1 MSASFTPAPGG
12 QKGRRIR
19 WFRDVKRR
27 GAGPG
32 PEESGAARR
41 RPAPG
46 KRGDGVAL
54 ARPTAGCHPP
64 TPPAPCGDAALPTPA
79 AEQPSGRINKTAFK
93 LFKRRKSGGTM
104 PSIFGVRS
112 KGGEGKGA
120 GKAAGMVRSR
130 THDGLADAVLE
141 SGKKEEPGGG
151 GGGGGDPQ
159 SAEPQGRAGGGPGLS
174 PGSAVAK
181 SHSFF
186 SLLRKNGRAES
197 GKAEGAEQRAGGRQ
211 KKGLKGIFSSMRWH
225 KKDKNGK
232 EERGETSEIQA
243 GLIMPGSLTASLE
256 CIKEETPKP
265 LCETPSGA
273 GDVGPEAP
281 REKGSGEARASAPE
295 PQAGGGE
302 TRDSA
307 VPPGE
312 DPAAGRRPEEPSR
325 EPPEPGAGGEV
336 GTAKDAAITGDVPIP
351 TIPPVEPHCDSGQ
364 ETAAA
369 PDPSSVDPPSEQS
382 IDRICLMFAD
392 VTSLK
397 SFDSLTG
404 CGDIIADHEEDV
416 GSGSGGCAKSA
427 PGAGK
432 LGASKKH
439 PTMVAYQGGGEEMA
453 SPDQV
458 DDTYLQEFWDMLS
471 QTEET
476 QAEAGGGGG
485 GAKKPEGLKENR
497 GTEGAQNR
505 VAVKRGGLHQIPI
518 HLNHKEEQKSREKD
532 QHEGV
537 PNSDEG
543 YWDSTTPGPEEDGS
557 TSIQKETIPRDSYSG
572 DALYD
577 LYTEPDET
585 PPAAPADE
593 GVTCVPRS
601 KPVSPITTTCSLK
614 TPSSTLRDSKIPISI
629 KHLSSHPASH
639 GADSSNSHHVAHHHL
654 AKSEMHRTKIPV
666 SKVLVRRVSNRGLAG
681 TTVKAATY
689 QDSAK
694 K

>member
-1 MSASFTPAPGG
+1 MDSHCDCAEP
-12 QKGRRIR
+12 
-19 WFRDVKRR
+19 
-27 GAGPG
+27 
-32 PEESGAARR
+32 
-41 RPAPG
+41 
-46 KRGDGVAL
+46 
-54 ARPTAGCHPP
+54 
-64 TPPAPCGDAALPTPA
+64 PA

-120 GKAAGMVRSR
+120 SKAGMVRSR

-141 SGKKEEPGGG
+141 SSKKEEA
-151 GGGGGDPQ
+151 GGGDPQ
-159 SAEPQGRAGGGPGLS
+159 SKEAQGRPAGSLGVS
-174 PGSAVAK
+174 PGGSVAK

-186 SLLRKNGRAES
+186 SLLRKNGRPEN
-197 GKAEGAEQRAGGRQ
+197 GKAESADQRAGGRQ

-232 EERGETSEIQA
+232 EERGETSEIQS

-265 LCETPSGA
+265 LSETPNSE
-273 GDVGPEAP
+273 GDIGLEPP
-281 REKGSGEARASAPE
+281 REKRSGEAHASAEEPE
-295 PQAGGGE
+295 AGGGE
-302 TRDSA
+302 SRDSS
-307 VPPGE
+307 PLPGE
-312 DPAAGRRPEEPSR
+312 DPAAAGRRPEELCR
-325 EPPEPGAGGEV
+325 ERQDPGAGEV
-336 GTAKDAAITGDVPIP
+336 GTAKDAAI
-351 TIPPVEPHCDSGQ
+351 
-364 ETAAA
+364 
-369 PDPSSVDPPSEQS
+369 
-382 IDRICLMFAD
+382 
-392 VTSLK
+392 
-397 SFDSLTG
+397 TG

-416 GSGSGGCAKSA
+416 GGGSGGCEKSA

-439 PTMVAYQGGGEEMA
+439 PTMLAYQGGGEEMA

-476 QAEAGGGGG
+476 QTEGGGGG
-485 GAKKPEGLKENR
+485 GGTKKPEGLKENR

-518 HLNHKEEQKSREKD
+518 HLNHKEEQKVREKE

-577 LYTEPDET
+577 LYTEPDEN
-585 PPAAPADE
+585 PPAGPTDE
-593 GVTCVPRS
+593 EVTCVPRS

-614 TPSSTLRDSKIPISI
+614 TPSSTVKDSKIPISI
-629 KHLSSHPASH
+629 KHLSSHPASLH
-639 GADSSNSHHVAHHHL
+639 GPDASNSHHVAHHHL

-666 SKVLVRRVSNRGLAG
+666 SKVLVRRISNRGLAG
-681 TTVKAATY
+681 TTVKTAMY

>member
-1 MSASFTPAPGG
+1 MDSHCDCAEP
-12 QKGRRIR
+12 
-19 WFRDVKRR
+19 
-27 GAGPG
+27 
-32 PEESGAARR
+32 
-41 RPAPG
+41 
-46 KRGDGVAL
+46 
-54 ARPTAGCHPP
+54 
-64 TPPAPCGDAALPTPA
+64 PA

-120 GKAAGMVRSR
+120 GKAGMVRSR

-151 GGGGGDPQ
+151 GGGDPQ
-159 SAEPQGRAGGGPGLS
+159 SKEPQGPAGGGLGLS

-186 SLLRKNGRAES
+186 SLLRKNGRPEN

-232 EERGETSEIQA
+232 EERGETSEIPS

-265 LCETPSGA
+265 LSETPSGA
-273 GDVGPEAP
+273 ADVGLEAP
-281 REKGSGEARASAPE
+281 REKRGGEAHASAGEPE
-295 PQAGGGE
+295 AGGGE
-302 TRDSA
+302 SRDSG

-312 DPAAGRRPEEPSR
+312 DPAAAGRQPEELSR
-325 EPPEPGAGGEV
+325 EQPDPGAREV
-336 GTAKDAAITGDVPIP
+336 GTAKDAAI
-351 TIPPVEPHCDSGQ
+351 
-364 ETAAA
+364 
-369 PDPSSVDPPSEQS
+369 
-382 IDRICLMFAD
+382 
-392 VTSLK
+392 
-397 SFDSLTG
+397 TG

-416 GSGSGGCAKSA
+416 GGGSGGCGKIT
-427 PGAGK
+427 PGASK

-458 DDTYLQEFWDMLS
+458 DDTCLQEFWDMLS

-476 QAEAGGGGG
+476 PTAGGGGG
-485 GAKKPEGLKENR
+485 GGGTKKPEGLKENQ

-518 HLNHKEEQKSREKD
+518 HLNHKEEPKGREKE

-577 LYTEPDET
+577 LYAEPDET
-585 PPAAPADE
+585 PPAAPTDE
-593 GVTCVPRS
+593 AVTCVPRS

-614 TPSSTLRDSKIPISI
+614 TPSSTLKDSKIPISI
-629 KHLSSHPASH
+629 KHLSSHTASH
-639 GADSSNSHHVAHHHL
+639 AADTSNSHHVAHHHL

>member
-1 MSASFTPAPGG
+1 MDSHCDCAEP
-12 QKGRRIR
+12 
-19 WFRDVKRR
+19 
-27 GAGPG
+27 
-32 PEESGAARR
+32 
-41 RPAPG
+41 
-46 KRGDGVAL
+46 
-54 ARPTAGCHPP
+54 
-64 TPPAPCGDAALPTPA
+64 PA
-79 AEQPSGRINKTAFK
+79 AEQPSGKINKTAFK

-120 GKAAGMVRSR
+120 SKTGMVRSR

-141 SGKKEEPGGG
+141 SGKKDDGGG
-151 GGGGGDPQ
+151 GEARGKDAP
-159 SAEPQGRAGGGPGLS
+159 SRAAGGLG
-174 PGSAVAK
+174 GSAGGSVAK

-186 SLLRKNGRAES
+186 SLLRKNGRPEN
-197 GKAEGAEQRAGGRQ
+197 GKAAENAEQRAGGRQ

-225 KKDKNGK
+225 RKDKNGK
-232 EERGETSEIQA
+232 EERGEASEIPS

-265 LCETPSGA
+265 LSETPNGA
-273 GDVGPEAP
+273 GDAGPESQ
-281 REKGSGEARASAPE
+281 REERGGDACGSAGEPE
-295 PQAGGGE
+295 AGAGE
-302 TRDSA
+302 SWDGRT
-307 VPPGE
+307 PPGE
-312 DPAAGRRPEEPSR
+312 DPAAAAAGRRLEELCGERPD
-325 EPPEPGAGGEV
+325 PGAGEV
-336 GTAKDAAITGDVPIP
+336 GTAKDAAITG
-351 TIPPVEPHCDSGQ
+351 
-364 ETAAA
+364 
-369 PDPSSVDPPSEQS
+369 
-382 IDRICLMFAD
+382 
-392 VTSLK
+392 
-397 SFDSLTG
+397 
-404 CGDIIADHEEDV
+404 CGDIIADQEEDV
-416 GSGSGGCAKSA
+416 GSGSGGCEKST
-427 PGAGK
+427 PGASK

-476 QAEAGGGGG
+476 ETGGRGGGGG
-485 GAKKPEGLKENR
+485 GTKTAEGLKESQ

-505 VAVKRGGLHQIPI
+505 VVVKRGGLNQIPI
-518 HLNHKEEQKSREKD
+518 HLNNKEEQKGREKE

-543 YWDSTTPGPEEDGS
+543 YWDSTTPGPEEDS
-557 TSIQKETIPRDSYSG
+557 TTSIQKETLPRDSYSG

-577 LYTEPDET
+577 LYAEPDEN
-585 PPAAPADE
+585 PPGGPPE
-593 GVTCVPRS
+593 EEVTCTPRS

-614 TPSSTLRDSKIPISI
+614 TPSSTVKDSKIPISI
-629 KHLSSHPASH
+629 KHLASHPASH
-639 GADSSNSHHVAHHHL
+639 GTDTSNSHHVAHHQL

>member
-1 MSASFTPAPGG
+1 MDSHCDCAEP
-12 QKGRRIR
+12 
-19 WFRDVKRR
+19 
-27 GAGPG
+27 
-32 PEESGAARR
+32 
-41 RPAPG
+41 
-46 KRGDGVAL
+46 
-54 ARPTAGCHPP
+54 
-64 TPPAPCGDAALPTPA
+64 PA

-112 KGGEGKGA
+112 KGGEGKG
-120 GKAAGMVRSR
+120 GSKAGMVRSR

-141 SGKKEEPGGG
+141 SSKKEEPGGG
-151 GGGGGDPQ
+151 DPQ
-159 SAEPQGRAGGGPGLS
+159 SKEAQGRPAGSLGVS
-174 PGSAVAK
+174 PGGSVAK

-186 SLLRKNGRAES
+186 SLLRKNGRPEN
-197 GKAEGAEQRAGGRQ
+197 GKAESADQRAGGRQ

-232 EERGETSEIQA
+232 EERGETSEIQS
-243 GLIMPGSLTASLE
+243 GLIMPASLTASLE

-265 LCETPSGA
+265 LSETPNSA
-273 GDVGPEAP
+273 GDIGLEPP
-281 REKGSGEARASAPE
+281 REKRSGEAHASAEEPEAGRGESRASSPL
-295 PQAGGGE
+295 
-302 TRDSA
+302 
-307 VPPGE
+307 PGE
-312 DPAAGRRPEEPSR
+312 DPAAAGRRPEELCR
-325 EPPEPGAGGEV
+325 ERQDPGAGEV
-336 GTAKDAAITGDVPIP
+336 GTAKDAAI
-351 TIPPVEPHCDSGQ
+351 
-364 ETAAA
+364 
-369 PDPSSVDPPSEQS
+369 
-382 IDRICLMFAD
+382 
-392 VTSLK
+392 
-397 SFDSLTG
+397 TG

-416 GSGSGGCAKSA
+416 GGGSGGCEKSA

-439 PTMVAYQGGGEEMA
+439 PTMLAYQGGGEEMA

-476 QAEAGGGGG
+476 QTEGGGGG
-485 GAKKPEGLKENR
+485 GGTKKPEGLRENR

-518 HLNHKEEQKSREKD
+518 HLNHKEEQKVREKE

-577 LYTEPDET
+577 LYTEPDEN
-585 PPAAPADE
+585 PPAGPTDE
-593 GVTCVPRS
+593 EVTCVPRS

-614 TPSSTLRDSKIPISI
+614 TPSSTVKDSKIPISI
-629 KHLSSHPASH
+629 KHLSSHPASLH
-639 GADSSNSHHVAHHHL
+639 GPDTSNSHHVAHHHL

-666 SKVLVRRVSNRGLAG
+666 SKVLVRRISNRGLAG
-681 TTVKAATY
+681 TTVKTAMY

>member
-1 MSASFTPAPGG
+1 MDSHCDCAEP
-12 QKGRRIR
+12 
-19 WFRDVKRR
+19 
-27 GAGPG
+27 
-32 PEESGAARR
+32 
-41 RPAPG
+41 
-46 KRGDGVAL
+46 
-54 ARPTAGCHPP
+54 
-64 TPPAPCGDAALPTPA
+64 PA

-120 GKAAGMVRSR
+120 SKAGMVRSR

-141 SGKKEEPGGG
+141 SSKKEEPGGG
-151 GGGGGDPQ
+151 DPQ
-159 SAEPQGRAGGGPGLS
+159 SKEAQGRPAGSLGVS
-174 PGSAVAK
+174 PGSSVAK

-186 SLLRKNGRAES
+186 SLLRKNGRPEN
-197 GKAEGAEQRAGGRQ
+197 GKAESADQRAGGRQ

-232 EERGETSEIQA
+232 EERGETSEIQS

-265 LCETPSGA
+265 LSETPNSA
-273 GDVGPEAP
+273 GDIGLEPP
-281 REKGSGEARASAPE
+281 REKRSGEAHASAEEPE
-295 PQAGGGE
+295 AGGGE
-302 TRDSA
+302 SRDSS
-307 VPPGE
+307 PLPGE
-312 DPAAGRRPEEPSR
+312 DPAAAGRRPEELCR
-325 EPPEPGAGGEV
+325 ERQDPGAGEV
-336 GTAKDAAITGDVPIP
+336 GTAKDAAI
-351 TIPPVEPHCDSGQ
+351 
-364 ETAAA
+364 
-369 PDPSSVDPPSEQS
+369 
-382 IDRICLMFAD
+382 
-392 VTSLK
+392 
-397 SFDSLTG
+397 TG

-416 GSGSGGCAKSA
+416 GGGSGGCEKSA

-439 PTMVAYQGGGEEMA
+439 PTMLAYQGGGEEMA

-476 QAEAGGGGG
+476 QTEGGGGG
-485 GAKKPEGLKENR
+485 GGTKKPEGLKENR

-505 VAVKRGGLHQIPI
+505 VVVKRGGLHQIPI
-518 HLNHKEEQKSREKD
+518 HLNHKEEQKGREKE

-543 YWDSTTPGPEEDGS
+543 YWDSTTPGPEEDVS

-577 LYTEPDET
+577 LYTEPDEN
-585 PPAAPADE
+585 PPAGPTDE
-593 GVTCVPRS
+593 EVTCVPRS

-614 TPSSTLRDSKIPISI
+614 TPSSTLKDSKIPISI
-629 KHLSSHPASH
+629 KHLSSHPASLH
-639 GADSSNSHHVAHHHL
+639 GADASNSHHVAHHHL

-666 SKVLVRRVSNRGLAG
+666 SKVLVRRISNRGLAG
-681 TTVKAATY
+681 TTVKTAMY

>member
-1 MSASFTPAPGG
+1 MDSHCDCAEP
-12 QKGRRIR
+12 
-19 WFRDVKRR
+19 
-27 GAGPG
+27 
-32 PEESGAARR
+32 
-41 RPAPG
+41 
-46 KRGDGVAL
+46 
-54 ARPTAGCHPP
+54 
-64 TPPAPCGDAALPTPA
+64 PA

-120 GKAAGMVRSR
+120 SKAGMVRSR

-141 SGKKEEPGGG
+141 SSKKEEPGGG
-151 GGGGGDPQ
+151 DPQ
-159 SAEPQGRAGGGPGLS
+159 SKEAQGRPAGSLGVS
-174 PGSAVAK
+174 PGGSVAK

-186 SLLRKNGRAES
+186 SLLRKNGRPEN
-197 GKAEGAEQRAGGRQ
+197 GKAESADQRAGGRQ

-232 EERGETSEIQA
+232 EERGETSEIQS

-265 LCETPSGA
+265 LSETPNSA
-273 GDVGPEAP
+273 GDVGLEPP
-281 REKGSGEARASAPE
+281 REKRSAEAHASAEEPE
-295 PQAGGGE
+295 AGGGE
-302 TRDSA
+302 SRGSS
-307 VPPGE
+307 PLPGE
-312 DPAAGRRPEEPSR
+312 DPAAAGRRPEELCR
-325 EPPEPGAGGEV
+325 ERQDPGAGEV
-336 GTAKDAAITGDVPIP
+336 GTAKDAAI
-351 TIPPVEPHCDSGQ
+351 
-364 ETAAA
+364 
-369 PDPSSVDPPSEQS
+369 
-382 IDRICLMFAD
+382 
-392 VTSLK
+392 
-397 SFDSLTG
+397 TG

-416 GSGSGGCAKSA
+416 GGGSGGCEKSA

-439 PTMVAYQGGGEEMA
+439 PTMLAYQGGGEEMA

-476 QAEAGGGGG
+476 QTEGGGGG
-485 GAKKPEGLKENR
+485 GGTKKPEGLKENR

-518 HLNHKEEQKSREKD
+518 HLNHKEEQKVREKE

-577 LYTEPDET
+577 LYTEPDEN
-585 PPAAPADE
+585 PPAGPTE
-593 GVTCVPRS
+593 EEVTCVPCS

-614 TPSSTLRDSKIPISI
+614 TPSSTVKDSKIPISI
-629 KHLSSHPASH
+629 KHLSSHPASLH
-639 GADSSNSHHVAHHHL
+639 GPDASNSHHVAHHHL

-666 SKVLVRRVSNRGLAG
+666 SKVLVRRISNRGLAG
-681 TTVKAATY
+681 TTVKTAMY

>member
-1 MSASFTPAPGG
+1 MDSHCDCAEP
-12 QKGRRIR
+12 
-19 WFRDVKRR
+19 
-27 GAGPG
+27 
-32 PEESGAARR
+32 
-41 RPAPG
+41 
-46 KRGDGVAL
+46 
-54 ARPTAGCHPP
+54 
-64 TPPAPCGDAALPTPA
+64 PA

-120 GKAAGMVRSR
+120 SKPGMVRSR

-141 SGKKEEPGGG
+141 SSKKEEPGGG
-151 GGGGGDPQ
+151 DPQ
-159 SAEPQGRAGGGPGLS
+159 SKEAQGRPAGSLGV
-174 PGSAVAK
+174 SACSSVAK

-186 SLLRKNGRAES
+186 SLLRKNGRPENGRAES
-197 GKAEGAEQRAGGRQ
+197 ADQRAGGRQ

-232 EERGETSEIQA
+232 EERGETSEIPS

-265 LCETPSGA
+265 LSEAPSSA
-273 GDVGPEAP
+273 ADVGLEPP
-281 REKGSGEARASAPE
+281 REKRSGEAHASAQEPE
-295 PQAGGGE
+295 AGGGKAQNG
-302 TRDSA
+302 SP
-307 VPPGE
+307 PPGVGLA
-312 DPAAGRRPEEPSR
+312 AAGRRPEELRS
-325 EPPEPGAGGEV
+325 EPPDPGAGEV
-336 GTAKDAAITGDVPIP
+336 GTAKDAAI
-351 TIPPVEPHCDSGQ
+351 
-364 ETAAA
+364 
-369 PDPSSVDPPSEQS
+369 
-382 IDRICLMFAD
+382 
-392 VTSLK
+392 
-397 SFDSLTG
+397 TG

-416 GSGSGGCAKSA
+416 GGGSGSCEKST
-427 PGAGK
+427 PGASK
-432 LGASKKH
+432 LGASKKR
-439 PTMVAYQGGGEEMA
+439 PTVVAYQGGGEEMA

-476 QAEAGGGGG
+476 QTEGGGGG
-485 GAKKPEGLKENR
+485 EGSKKPEGLKESR

-505 VAVKRGGLHQIPI
+505 VVVKRGGLRQIPI
-518 HLNHKEEQKSREKD
+518 HLNHKEEQKGREKE
-532 QHEGV
+532 QPEGV

-577 LYTEPDET
+577 LYAEPDEN
-585 PPAAPADE
+585 PPAGPTE
-593 GVTCVPRS
+593 EEVTSVPRS
-601 KPVSPITTTCSLK
+601 KPVSPVTTTCSLK
-614 TPSSTLRDSKIPISI
+614 TPSSTVKDSKIPISI

-639 GADSSNSHHVAHHHL
+639 GADASNSHHVAHHHL

-681 TTVKAATY
+681 TTVKATTY

>member
-1 MSASFTPAPGG
+1 MDSHCDCAEP
-12 QKGRRIR
+12 
-19 WFRDVKRR
+19 
-27 GAGPG
+27 
-32 PEESGAARR
+32 
-41 RPAPG
+41 
-46 KRGDGVAL
+46 
-54 ARPTAGCHPP
+54 
-64 TPPAPCGDAALPTPA
+64 PA
-79 AEQPSGRINKTAFK
+79 AEQPSGKINKTAFK

-120 GKAAGMVRSR
+120 SKTGMVRSR

-141 SGKKEEPGGG
+141 SGKKDDGGG
-151 GGGGGDPQ
+151 GEARGKDAP
-159 SAEPQGRAGGGPGLS
+159 SRAAGGL
-174 PGSAVAK
+174 GSSAGGSVAK

-186 SLLRKNGRAES
+186 SLLRKNGRPEN
-197 GKAEGAEQRAGGRQ
+197 GKAAENAEQRAGGRQ

-225 KKDKNGK
+225 RKDKNGK
-232 EERGETSEIQA
+232 EERGEASEIPS

-265 LCETPSGA
+265 LSETPNGA
-273 GDVGPEAP
+273 GDAGPESQ
-281 REKGSGEARASAPE
+281 REKRSGDACGSAGEPE
-295 PQAGGGE
+295 AGAGE
-302 TRDSA
+302 SWDGRT
-307 VPPGE
+307 PPGE
-312 DPAAGRRPEEPSR
+312 DPAAAAAGRRLEELCGERPD
-325 EPPEPGAGGEV
+325 PGAGEV
-336 GTAKDAAITGDVPIP
+336 GTAKDAAITGDVPIT

-404 CGDIIADHEEDV
+404 CGDIIADQEEDV
-416 GSGSGGCAKSA
+416 GSGSGGCEKST
-427 PGAGK
+427 PGASK

-476 QAEAGGGGG
+476 ETGGRGGGGG
-485 GAKKPEGLKENR
+485 GTKTAEGLKENQ

-505 VAVKRGGLHQIPI
+505 MVVKRGGLNQIPI
-518 HLNHKEEQKSREKD
+518 HLNNKEEQKGREKE

-543 YWDSTTPGPEEDGS
+543 YWDSTTPGPEEDS
-557 TSIQKETIPRDSYSG
+557 TTSIQKETLPRDSYSG

-577 LYTEPDET
+577 LYAEPDEN
-585 PPAAPADE
+585 PPGGPPE
-593 GVTCVPRS
+593 EEVTCTPRS

-614 TPSSTLRDSKIPISI
+614 TPSSTVKDSKIPISI
-629 KHLSSHPASH
+629 KHLASHPASH
-639 GADSSNSHHVAHHHL
+639 GTDTSNSHHVAHHHL

>member
-1 MSASFTPAPGG
+1 MT
-12 QKGRRIR
+12 
-19 WFRDVKRR
+19 
-27 GAGPG
+27 
-32 PEESGAARR
+32 AAWR
-41 RPAPG
+41 
-46 KRGDGVAL
+46 
-54 ARPTAGCHPP
+54 RPTAVEESCLAPSGLPWRWEGGSGSGGAVSEAQHHHHRAPQPP
-64 TPPAPCGDAALPTPA
+64 PPGRWRRGGRGGDAVAAVMDSHCDCAEPPA
-79 AEQPSGRINKTAFK
+79 AEQQPSGKINKTAFK

-120 GKAAGMVRSR
+120 SKAGMVRSR

-141 SGKKEEPGGG
+141 SSKKEDQ
-151 GGGGGDPQ
+151 GGGDPQ
-159 SAEPQGRAGGGPGLS
+159 GKDAQSRAAASLGVS
-174 PGSAVAK
+174 PGSSVAK

-186 SLLRKNGRAES
+186 SLLRKNGRTEN
-197 GKAEGAEQRAGGRQ
+197 GKAENADQRAGGRQ

-232 EERGETSEIQA
+232 EERGEASEIQS

-265 LCETPSGA
+265 LSETPNST
-273 GDVGPEAP
+273 GDVGLESLH
-281 REKGSGEARASAPE
+281 EKHTSAEEPQVGAGEAR
-295 PQAGGGE
+295 
-302 TRDSA
+302 DSKT
-307 VPPGE
+307 PPGE
-312 DPAAGRRPEEPSR
+312 DPAAAGRRPEELCR
-325 EPPEPGAGGEV
+325 ERPDPGAGEV
-336 GTAKDAAITGDVPIP
+336 GTAKDAAITG
-351 TIPPVEPHCDSGQ
+351 
-364 ETAAA
+364 
-369 PDPSSVDPPSEQS
+369 
-382 IDRICLMFAD
+382 
-392 VTSLK
+392 
-397 SFDSLTG
+397 
-404 CGDIIADHEEDV
+404 CGDIIADQEEDV
-416 GSGSGGCAKSA
+416 GGGSGGCEKST
-427 PGAGK
+427 PGVSK

-453 SPDQV
+453 SPEQV

-476 QAEAGGGGG
+476 QTGGGGG
-485 GAKKPEGLKENR
+485 GTKTPEGLKENR

-505 VAVKRGGLHQIPI
+505 VAVKRGGLNQIPI
-518 HLNHKEEQKSREKD
+518 HLNHKEEQKGREKE

-543 YWDSTTPGPEEDGS
+543 YWDSTTPGPEEDS
-557 TSIQKETIPRDSYSG
+557 TMSIQKETLPRDSYSG

-577 LYTEPDET
+577 LYAEPDEN
-585 PPAAPADE
+585 PPGKPPDE

-614 TPSSTLRDSKIPISI
+614 TPSSTMKDSKIPISI
-629 KHLSSHPASH
+629 KHLASHPASH
-639 GADSSNSHHVAHHHL
+639 GTDTSNSHHVAHHHL

-681 TTVKAATY
+681 TTVKAAMY

>member
-1 MSASFTPAPGG
+1 MDSHCDCAEP
-12 QKGRRIR
+12 
-19 WFRDVKRR
+19 
-27 GAGPG
+27 
-32 PEESGAARR
+32 
-41 RPAPG
+41 
-46 KRGDGVAL
+46 
-54 ARPTAGCHPP
+54 
-64 TPPAPCGDAALPTPA
+64 PA
-79 AEQPSGRINKTAFK
+79 AEQPSGKINKTAFK

-120 GKAAGMVRSR
+120 SKAGMVRSR

-141 SGKKEEPGGG
+141 SSKKEEPGGG
-151 GGGGGDPQ
+151 GGGAPQ
-159 SAEPQGRAGGGPGLS
+159 SKEGHRGVSAGGS
-174 PGSAVAK
+174 VAK

-186 SLLRKNGRAES
+186 SLLRKNGRPEN
-197 GKAEGAEQRAGGRQ
+197 GKAESADQRAGGRQ

-225 KKDKNGK
+225 RKEKNGK
-232 EERGETSEIQA
+232 EERGETSEIQS

-256 CIKEETPKP
+256 CIKEEPPKP
-265 LCETPSGA
+265 LSETPNGA
-273 GDVGPEAP
+273 GDTGLESP
-281 REKGSGEARASAPE
+281 REKRSGEAHGSAPE
-295 PQAGGGE
+295 PEAGGG
-302 TRDSA
+302 
-307 VPPGE
+307 
-312 DPAAGRRPEEPSR
+312 RPEELSR
-325 EPPEPGAGGEV
+325 ERPEPGAGEV
-336 GTAKDAAITGDVPIP
+336 GTAKDAAI
-351 TIPPVEPHCDSGQ
+351 
-364 ETAAA
+364 
-369 PDPSSVDPPSEQS
+369 
-382 IDRICLMFAD
+382 
-392 VTSLK
+392 
-397 SFDSLTG
+397 TG

-416 GSGSGGCAKSA
+416 GSGSGGCEKST
-427 PGAGK
+427 PGASK

-458 DDTYLQEFWDMLS
+458 DDTYVQEFWDMLS

-476 QAEAGGGGG
+476 QTGGGET
-485 GAKKPEGLKENR
+485 KKPEGLKENR

-505 VAVKRGGLHQIPI
+505 AVVKRGGLHQIPI
-518 HLNHKEEQKSREKD
+518 HLNHKEEQKGREKE

-543 YWDSTTPGPEEDGS
+543 YWDSTTPGPEEEGS

-577 LYTEPDET
+577 LYAEPDEN
-585 PPAAPADE
+585 PAAGSVE
-593 GVTCVPRS
+593 EEVTCVPRS

-614 TPSSTLRDSKIPISI
+614 TPSSTMKDSKIPISI
-629 KHLSSHPASH
+629 KHLSSSHPASH
-639 GADSSNSHHVAHHHL
+639 SADTSNSHHVAHHHL

-681 TTVKAATY
+681 TTVKAAAY

>member
-1 MSASFTPAPGG
+1 MDSHCDCAEP
-12 QKGRRIR
+12 
-19 WFRDVKRR
+19 
-27 GAGPG
+27 
-32 PEESGAARR
+32 
-41 RPAPG
+41 
-46 KRGDGVAL
+46 
-54 ARPTAGCHPP
+54 
-64 TPPAPCGDAALPTPA
+64 PA

-120 GKAAGMVRSR
+120 SKAGMVRSR

-141 SGKKEEPGGG
+141 SSKKEEPGGG
-151 GGGGGDPQ
+151 DPQ
-159 SAEPQGRAGGGPGLS
+159 SKEAQGRPAGSLGVS
-174 PGSAVAK
+174 PGGSVAK

-186 SLLRKNGRAES
+186 SLLRKNGRPEN
-197 GKAEGAEQRAGGRQ
+197 GKAESADQRAGGRQ

-232 EERGETSEIQA
+232 EERGETSEIQS

-265 LCETPSGA
+265 LSETPNSA
-273 GDVGPEAP
+273 GDVGLEPP
-281 REKGSGEARASAPE
+281 REKRSGEAHASAEEPE
-295 PQAGGGE
+295 AGGGE
-302 TRDSA
+302 SRGSS
-307 VPPGE
+307 PLPGE
-312 DPAAGRRPEEPSR
+312 DPAAAGRRPEELCR
-325 EPPEPGAGGEV
+325 ERQDPGAGEV
-336 GTAKDAAITGDVPIP
+336 GTAKDAAI
-351 TIPPVEPHCDSGQ
+351 
-364 ETAAA
+364 
-369 PDPSSVDPPSEQS
+369 
-382 IDRICLMFAD
+382 
-392 VTSLK
+392 
-397 SFDSLTG
+397 TG

-416 GSGSGGCAKSA
+416 GGGSGGCEKSA

-439 PTMVAYQGGGEEMA
+439 PTVLAYQGGGEEMA

-476 QAEAGGGGG
+476 QTEGGGGG
-485 GAKKPEGLKENR
+485 GGTKKPEGLKENR

-518 HLNHKEEQKSREKD
+518 HLNHKEEQKVREKE

-577 LYTEPDET
+577 LYTEPDEN
-585 PPAAPADE
+585 PPAGPTE
-593 GVTCVPRS
+593 EEVTCVPCS

-614 TPSSTLRDSKIPISI
+614 TPSSTVKDSKIPISI
-629 KHLSSHPASH
+629 KHLSSHPASLH
-639 GADSSNSHHVAHHHL
+639 GPDASNSHHVAHHHL

-666 SKVLVRRVSNRGLAG
+666 SKVLVRRISNRGLAG
-681 TTVKAATY
+681 TTVKTAMY

>member
-1 MSASFTPAPGG
+1 MDSHCDCAEP
-12 QKGRRIR
+12 
-19 WFRDVKRR
+19 
-27 GAGPG
+27 
-32 PEESGAARR
+32 
-41 RPAPG
+41 
-46 KRGDGVAL
+46 
-54 ARPTAGCHPP
+54 
-64 TPPAPCGDAALPTPA
+64 PA

-120 GKAAGMVRSR
+120 SKAGMVRSR

-141 SGKKEEPGGG
+141 SSKKEEPGGG
-151 GGGGGDPQ
+151 DPQ
-159 SAEPQGRAGGGPGLS
+159 SKEAQGRPAGSLGVS
-174 PGSAVAK
+174 PGSSVAK

-186 SLLRKNGRAES
+186 SLLRKNGRAEN
-197 GKAEGAEQRAGGRQ
+197 GRAESAEQRAGGRQ

-232 EERGETSEIQA
+232 EERGEASEIQA

-265 LCETPSGA
+265 LSETPSSA
-273 GDVGPEAP
+273 GDSAGLEPP
-281 REKGSGEARASAPE
+281 REKRGGEALASPGEPE
-295 PQAGGGE
+295 AGGGE
-302 TRDSA
+302 PRASS
-307 VPPGE
+307 PPPRE
-312 DPAAGRRPEEPSR
+312 DPAAAGRRPEELCR
-325 EPPEPGAGGEV
+325 QRPEPGAGEV
-336 GTAKDAAITGDVPIP
+336 GTAKDAAI
-351 TIPPVEPHCDSGQ
+351 
-364 ETAAA
+364 
-369 PDPSSVDPPSEQS
+369 
-382 IDRICLMFAD
+382 
-392 VTSLK
+392 
-397 SFDSLTG
+397 TG

-416 GSGSGGCAKSA
+416 GGGSGGCEKST

-476 QAEAGGGGG
+476 QTEGGGGG
-485 GAKKPEGLKENR
+485 GGTKKPEGLKENR
-497 GTEGAQNR
+497 GTEGAQNK
-505 VAVKRGGLHQIPI
+505 VVLKRGGLHQIPI
-518 HLNHKEEQKSREKD
+518 HLNHKEEQKGREKE
-532 QHEGV
+532 QHEGI

-543 YWDSTTPGPEEDGS
+543 YWDSTTPGPEEDSS

-577 LYTEPDET
+577 LYAEPDEN
-585 PPAAPADE
+585 PPAGPADE
-593 GVTCVPRS
+593 EVTCVPRA
-601 KPVSPITTTCSLK
+601 KPVSPITTTCSLR
-614 TPSSTLRDSKIPISI
+614 TPSSSVKDSKIPISI
-629 KHLSSHPASH
+629 KHLSSHAASH
-639 GADSSNSHHVAHHHL
+639 GADASNSHHIAHHHL

-681 TTVKAATY
+681 TTVKAAAY

>member
-1 MSASFTPAPGG
+1 
-12 QKGRRIR
+12 
-19 WFRDVKRR
+19 
-27 GAGPG
+27 
-32 PEESGAARR
+32 
-41 RPAPG
+41 
-46 KRGDGVAL
+46 
-54 ARPTAGCHPP
+54 
-64 TPPAPCGDAALPTPA
+64 
-79 AEQPSGRINKTAFK
+79 
-93 LFKRRKSGGTM
+93 
-104 PSIFGVRS
+104 
-112 KGGEGKGA
+112 
-120 GKAAGMVRSR
+120 
-130 THDGLADAVLE
+130 
-141 SGKKEEPGGG
+141 
-151 GGGGGDPQ
+151 GGGDPQ
-159 SAEPQGRAGGGPGLS
+159 SKEAQGRPAGGPGVS
-174 PGSAVAK
+174 PGSSVAK

-186 SLLRKNGRAES
+186 SLLRKNGRPEN
-197 GKAEGAEQRAGGRQ
+197 GKAESADQRAGGRQ

-232 EERGETSEIQA
+232 EERGETSEIPS

-265 LCETPSGA
+265 LSETPNGA
-273 GDVGPEAP
+273 GDIGLEAP
-281 REKGSGEARASAPE
+281 REKRGGEAHASAQEPE
-295 PQAGGGE
+295 AGAGE
-302 TRDSA
+302 PRDSSP
-307 VPPGE
+307 PPGE
-312 DPAAGRRPEEPSR
+312 DPAAAGRQPEELCR
-325 EPPEPGAGGEV
+325 ERPDPGAGEV
-336 GTAKDAAITGDVPIP
+336 GTAKDAAI
-351 TIPPVEPHCDSGQ
+351 
-364 ETAAA
+364 
-369 PDPSSVDPPSEQS
+369 
-382 IDRICLMFAD
+382 
-392 VTSLK
+392 
-397 SFDSLTG
+397 TG

-416 GSGSGGCAKSA
+416 GGGSGGCEKST

-439 PTMVAYQGGGEEMA
+439 PTMLAYQGGGEEMA

-476 QAEAGGGGG
+476 QAEGGGGG
-485 GAKKPEGLKENR
+485 GGTKKLEGLKENR
-497 GTEGAQNR
+497 GTEGALNR

-518 HLNHKEEQKSREKD
+518 HLNHKEEQKGREKE

-577 LYTEPDET
+577 LYAEPDEN
-585 PPAAPADE
+585 PPAGPTDE
-593 GVTCVPRS
+593 EVTCVPRS

-614 TPSSTLRDSKIPISI
+614 TPSSTVKDSKIPISI

-639 GADSSNSHHVAHHHL
+639 GADTGNSHHVAHHHL

-666 SKVLVRRVSNRGLAG
+666 SKVLVRRISNRGLAG

>member
-1 MSASFTPAPGG
+1 MDSQCDCVEP
-12 QKGRRIR
+12 
-19 WFRDVKRR
+19 
-27 GAGPG
+27 
-32 PEESGAARR
+32 
-41 RPAPG
+41 
-46 KRGDGVAL
+46 
-54 ARPTAGCHPP
+54 
-64 TPPAPCGDAALPTPA
+64 PA

-93 LFKRRKSGGTM
+93 LFRRRKSGGTM

-112 KGGEGKGA
+112 RGGEGKGA
-120 GKAAGMVRSR
+120 GKPGMVRSR

-141 SGKKEEPGGG
+141 SSKKEEPGGG
-151 GGGGGDPQ
+151 EAPSREAQ
-159 SAEPQGRAGGGPGLS
+159 ERPAGSPGGP
-174 PGSAVAK
+174 VAK

-186 SLLRKNGRAES
+186 SLLRKSGRQ
-197 GKAEGAEQRAGGRQ
+197 AEGAEPRAGGRQ

-225 KKDKNGK
+225 KKDKIGK
-232 EERGETSEIQA
+232 EERGESSDIPS

-265 LCETPSGA
+265 LSESPSGA
-273 GDVGPEAP
+273 ADAGPEPP
-281 REKGSGEARASAPE
+281 REKRSGEAPAAAQE
-295 PQAGGGE
+295 PQAGGAE
-302 TRDSA
+302 PRASS
-307 VPPGE
+307 PPRRE
-312 DPAAGRRPEEPSR
+312 EPPAAAVRPPEELSGERPEP
-325 EPPEPGAGGEV
+325 AAGEV
-336 GTAKDAAITGDVPIP
+336 GTAKDAAITGDIPIT

-416 GSGSGGCAKSA
+416 GGGSGVCEKST
-427 PGAGK
+427 PGPSK
-432 LGASKKH
+432 LGATKKH

-458 DDTYLQEFWDMLS
+458 DDTCLQEFWDMLS
-471 QTEET
+471 QTDET
-476 QAEAGGGGG
+476 KTQGGGSGG
-485 GAKKPEGLKENR
+485 GTKKPEGLKESR

-505 VAVKRGGLHQIPI
+505 VVVKRGGLHQIAI
-518 HLNHKEEQKSREKD
+518 HLNHKEEQKSREKE

-543 YWDSTTPGPEEDGS
+543 YWDSTTPGPEEDSS
-557 TSIQKETIPRDSYSG
+557 TSIQKETLPRDSYSG

-577 LYTEPDET
+577 LYAEPDEN
-585 PPAAPADE
+585 PPAGPTHE
-593 GVTCVPRS
+593 EVPSVPRS
-601 KPVSPITTTCSLK
+601 KPVSPITTVSSLK
-614 TPSSTLRDSKIPISI
+614 TPSSAAKDSKIPISI
-629 KHLSSHPASH
+629 KHLSSSQSHPASH
-639 GADSSNSHHVAHHHL
+639 GADASNSHHVAHHHL

-666 SKVLVRRVSNRGLAG
+666 SKVLVRRVSNRGAAGSVTG
-681 TTVKAATY
+681 TTVKTATY

>member
-1 MSASFTPAPGG
+1 MDSHCDCAEP
-12 QKGRRIR
+12 
-19 WFRDVKRR
+19 
-27 GAGPG
+27 
-32 PEESGAARR
+32 
-41 RPAPG
+41 
-46 KRGDGVAL
+46 
-54 ARPTAGCHPP
+54 
-64 TPPAPCGDAALPTPA
+64 PA

-120 GKAAGMVRSR
+120 SKPGMVRSR

-141 SGKKEEPGGG
+141 SSKKEEPGGG
-151 GGGGGDPQ
+151 DPQ
-159 SAEPQGRAGGGPGLS
+159 SKEAQGRPAGSLGVPACS
-174 PGSAVAK
+174 SVAK

-186 SLLRKNGRAES
+186 SLLRKNGRPEN
-197 GKAEGAEQRAGGRQ
+197 GRAEGADQRAGGRQ

-232 EERGETSEIQA
+232 EERGETSEIPS

-265 LCETPSGA
+265 LSEAPSSA
-273 GDVGPEAP
+273 ADVGLELP
-281 REKGSGEARASAPE
+281 REKRSGEAHNSAQEPE
-295 PQAGGGE
+295 AGGGKAQNG
-302 TRDSA
+302 SP
-307 VPPGE
+307 PPGA
-312 DPAAGRRPEEPSR
+312 DLAAAGRRLEELRS
-325 EPPEPGAGGEV
+325 EPPDLGAGEV
-336 GTAKDAAITGDVPIP
+336 GTAKDAAI
-351 TIPPVEPHCDSGQ
+351 
-364 ETAAA
+364 
-369 PDPSSVDPPSEQS
+369 
-382 IDRICLMFAD
+382 
-392 VTSLK
+392 
-397 SFDSLTG
+397 TG

-416 GSGSGGCAKSA
+416 GGGSGSCEKST
-427 PGAGK
+427 PGASK
-432 LGASKKH
+432 LGASKKR
-439 PTMVAYQGGGEEMA
+439 PTVVAYQGGGEEMA

-476 QAEAGGGGG
+476 ETEGGGGG
-485 GAKKPEGLKENR
+485 EGSKKPEGLKASR

-505 VAVKRGGLHQIPI
+505 VVVKRGGLRHIPI
-518 HLNHKEEQKSREKD
+518 HLNHKEEQKGREKE
-532 QHEGV
+532 QPEGV

-577 LYTEPDET
+577 LYAEPDEN
-585 PPAAPADE
+585 PPAGPTE
-593 GVTCVPRS
+593 EEVTSVPRS
-601 KPVSPITTTCSLK
+601 KPVSPVTTTCSLK
-614 TPSSTLRDSKIPISI
+614 TPSSTVKDSKIPISI

-639 GADSSNSHHVAHHHL
+639 GADASNSHHVAHHHL